1 MSNEFDSYVWKYM
14 YVGVPMLFTLNFS
27 SNAVLC
33 AICCLTGNQFSNQNI
48 SKYGASHASVVFTS
62 RLSYTISSRFS
73 LHNFSTTAPSHRLD
87 RAPAHGSNS
96 HILLIVLLAI
106 QGRVLQGTV
115 LLYLLLL
122 FALARVM
129 VHAVE
134 SVVIEWTH
142 QIREVLK
149 KDSAQPLLEGLN
161 PIPYVEME
169 FWKVKAQN
177 LECIYDQV
185 DDSSVQRVVV
195 VACDLPI
202 QNTTV

>member
-1 MSNEFDSYVWKYM
+1 MW
-14 YVGVPMLFTLNFS
+14 L
-27 SNAVLC
+27 
-33 AICCLTGNQFSNQNI
+33 
-48 SKYGASHASVVFTS
+48 
-62 RLSYTISSRFS
+62 LS
-73 LHNFSTTAPSHRLD
+73 L
-87 RAPAHGSNS
+87 RA
-96 HILLIVLLAI
+96 L
-106 QGRVLQGTV
+106 
-115 LLYLLLL
+115 
-122 FALARVM
+122 

-185 DDSSVQRVVV
+185 ICCLD
-195 VACDLPI
+195 A
-202 QNTTV
+202 